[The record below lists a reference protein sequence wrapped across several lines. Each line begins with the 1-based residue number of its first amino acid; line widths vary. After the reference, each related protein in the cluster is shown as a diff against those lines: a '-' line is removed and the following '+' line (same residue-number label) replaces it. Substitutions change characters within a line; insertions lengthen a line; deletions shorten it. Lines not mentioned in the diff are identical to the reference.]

1 MPAAWMIRMIPS
13 GLDDSLR
20 EGNVDKHEILQYW
33 IESSDTDFSAME
45 HLFEKADYA
54 WALFVGHL
62 VLEKLIKAWYV
73 HNVGINPPFIHDLVR
88 LAEKADLALSEGQK
102 DILDTV
108 STFNLRACYDD
119 YKREFHRKCT
129 RDFTKKWMDEIRG
142 MRTWLREKLPKP

>member
-1 MPAAWMIRMIPS
+1 
-13 GLDDSLR
+13 
-20 EGNVDKHEILQYW
+20 
-33 IESSDTDFSAME
+33 ME